1 MTVPAPD
8 KNDVQCPHCGH
19 FTGPSSRCAHCG
31 LRLEKRMGLKLLRTV
46 AVVVAIGG
54 LFLLQLY
61 AQNREIPLV
70 SIHQIS
76 PVMNFATVRVEGL
89 LESDARNLRS
99 GSQLYVIDDG
109 TGTLAVFANEPVIG
123 KLPRA
128 GSRIAVTGNLNVGAG
143 NEVRMQARTVEV
155 LDAAVVD
162 EFISEFRLADI
173 TAEQVDDRITVF
185 GTVSKVW
192 KSTAGSKAP
201 SKIILTDPSGS
212 LEVVHWLKEP
222 IDVEVDDSVEITG
235 TVGVYKG
242 QLQLKL
248 WNVDD
253 FQPLEIVEVAD
264 PREIDIG
271 KITAEMADKVVI
283 AEGVFGP
290 PQSIPGG
297 VIYPMTDE
305 TGTILALFWDK
316 NISGEERDALDEDVR
331 VRIEAPV
338 VVYKG
343 KLELVPV
350 DVGGF
355 QVLE

>member
-1 MTVPAPD
+1 MSEPAPD
-8 KNDVQCPHCGH
+8 KNDVQCPGCGH
-19 FTGPSSRCAHCG
+19 FTGPAARCAHCG
-31 LRLEKRMGLKLLRTV
+31 LRLEKRMGLKLLRTA

-54 LFLLQLY
+54 LFLLHLY
-61 AQNREIPLV
+61 AKNREIPMV

-76 PVMNFATVRVEGL
+76 PIMNFATVRVEGV
-89 LESDARNLRS
+89 LESNARTLRS
-99 GSQLYVIDDG
+99 GSQLYVVDDG
-109 TGTLAVFANEPVIG
+109 TGSLAVFANDPTIG

-128 GSRIAVTGNLNVGAG
+128 GSRISVTGNLNVGAG

-155 LDAAVVD
+155 LDAVVVD
-162 EFISEFRLADI
+162 EYVSEFRLADI
-173 TAEQVDDRITVF
+173 TVDQVDDRLTVF

-192 KSTAGSKAP
+192 KSEAGSKAP
-201 SKIILTDPSGS
+201 SKIVLSDPSGS
-212 LEVVHWLKEP
+212 LEGVHWLKEP
-222 IDVEVDDSVEITG
+222 IDVEVGDTVQITG
-235 TVGVYKG
+235 TVGLYKD

-248 WNVDD
+248 WNAED
-253 FQPLEIVEVAD
+253 FQPLEVEETVD
-264 PREIDIG
+264 SQRMDIG
-271 KITAEMADKVVI
+271 KISKEMADTVVI

-290 PQSIPGG
+290 PKSIPGG
-297 VIYPMTDE
+297 VLYPMSDD
-305 TGTILALFWDK
+305 TGTIVALFWDK

-343 KLELVPV
+343 TLELVPV

>member
-1 MTVPAPD
+1 MTVPAPG

-19 FTGPSSRCAHCG
+19 FTGPASRCAHCG
-31 LRLEKRMGLKLLRTV
+31 LRLEKRMGLKRLRTA

-61 AQNREIPLV
+61 AKKSEIPMV

-76 PVMNFATVRVEGL
+76 PVMNFATVRVEGT

-109 TGTLAVFANEPVIG
+109 TGTLAVFANDSTIE
-123 KLPRA
+123 KLPGA
-128 GSRIAVTGNLNVGAG
+128 GSRVAVTGNLNVGAG
-143 NEVRMQARTVEV
+143 HEVRMQARSVEV
-155 LDAAVVD
+155 LDAPVAD
-162 EFISEFRLADI
+162 GFISEFRLADI
-173 TAEQVDDRITVF
+173 TAEQVDERITVF

-192 KSTAGSKAP
+192 KAEAGSKAP
-201 SKIILTDPSGS
+201 SKIILTDSSGS

-222 IDVEVDDSVEITG
+222 IEVEAGDSVEITG
-235 TVGVYKG
+235 TVGLYREK
-242 QLQLKL
+242 LQLKL
-248 WNVDD
+248 WNAED
-253 FQPLEIVEVAD
+253 FQPLEIEEPVVV
-264 PREIDIG
+264 RGLDIG
-271 KITAEMADKVVI
+271 SITEEMTDEVVI
-283 AEGVFGP
+283 AEGVLGP

-297 VIYPMTDE
+297 VIYPMSDE
-305 TGTILALFWDK
+305 TGSILALFWDK

-355 QVLE
+355 EVLE